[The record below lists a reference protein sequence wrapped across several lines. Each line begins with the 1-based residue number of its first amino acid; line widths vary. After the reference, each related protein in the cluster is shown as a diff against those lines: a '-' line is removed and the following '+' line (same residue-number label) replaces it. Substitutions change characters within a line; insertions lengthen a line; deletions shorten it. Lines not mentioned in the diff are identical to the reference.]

1 MQTIQPS
8 KLLKIALLADA
19 AATGATAA
27 IQLVGGQFLSQHLA
41 LPSQL
46 LTGTGWFMAAYAAAL
61 VILANSQSV
70 WKALVYFIVFGNV
83 AWAAITLDIVV
94 TDMVA
99 PNGLGV
105 AYLALLSL
113 AVLGFAALEFAGL
126 KASSGD
132 VPLRSS
138 HAVQ

>member
-1 MQTIQPS
+1 MQMIQPS
-8 KLLKIALLADA
+8 KLLKIALLVDA

-27 IQLVGGQFLSQHLA
+27 IQLTGSQLLSEHLA

-61 VILANSQSV
+61 VILANAQSV
-70 WKALVYFIVFGNV
+70 WKALVYFIVLGNV

-94 TDMVA
+94 TDTVA
-99 PNGLGV
+99 PNGLGM
-105 AYLALLSL
+105 AYLVLLSL

-126 KASSGD
+126 KASPPRVHG
-132 VPLRSS
+132 RSE
-138 HAVQ
+138 HAVP